1 MPTNWELTNLEH
13 LLLHDKWKPY
23 LGIAVLAGFD
33 FTKLDD
39 NNKANKNS
47 LLSRLS
53 ESDEFYYFDC
63 CADLERLTNLWI
75 VSPNLDHLTYTPEFL
90 INWAL
95 SKRFEPDWL
104 DWAIEKGLV
113 SNINKELLVGT
124 KINQKELFDKDS
136 STYPLELD
144 WAMQAWEAVR
154 NDKSKRK
161 PKAKIKAW
169 LDANTQLSNEAKDR
183 ISIVVNWDKTGGATR
198 TD

>member
-1 MPTNWELTNLEH
+1 MEIDWESTCLQD
-13 LLLHDKWKPY
+13 LLLHDKWNPY
-23 LGIAVLAGFD
+23 HGIGFIAGFNFSD
-33 FTKLDD
+33 SSEHRKAT
-39 NNKANKNS
+39 NNDLLYWLAKN
-47 LLSRLS
+47 
-53 ESDEFYYFDC
+53 DEYYFMDC
-63 CADLERLTNLWI
+63 YVTYTRLIKLWKKSVHSELLEC
-75 VSPNLDHLTYTPEFL
+75 TPEFL

-95 SKRFEPDWL
+95 SKRVEPDWL
-104 DWAIEKGLV
+104 DWAIDKGLV

-124 KINQKELFDKDS
+124 KINQKELFNKDS

-154 NDKSKRK
+154 NDKSKGK

-169 LDANTQLSNEAKDR
+169 LNANTQLSNEAKDR